1 MDKLQ
6 LSHTAKTIIHAY
18 AERRGVETS
27 DQLQTWLNPR
37 ISPSQYPL
45 PDANK
50 AFARL
55 DRAISAREKVLIFGD
70 YDADG
75 ITSTSILLRFFREC
89 TSLSPAWRLPN
100 RQTDHYGLDL
110 EAAKKLVA
118 EHNPS
123 LLITIDCGTN
133 SREAI
138 TWLKNRAVDTIIIDH
153 HLVYSQATDAV
164 ALVNPKAHPS
174 FACGDLE
181 NLCAAGLALHLCAFL
196 AEQWGCAADWDNQTA
211 VVLAGLGTLAD
222 SVPVSTSNRAIV
234 KNALLLINTPAALAR
249 CVGLS
254 ALVPKDGQRIGQ
266 RRLQFEV
273 VPALNALGRLDSAA
287 PGVTLL
293 TTADEVEAK
302 TLAERCK
309 ALNTERKNKQAETV
323 SEAIAQGEELLARTP
338 GVPVL
343 ILARDWWHHGVA
355 GPAASKV
362 TEKFGRSV
370 IVLAPDVNGQWKG
383 SGRAHN
389 SDNLGEWLV
398 TVKRLGFVTRGG
410 GHAGAVG
417 VGVTTEQIEQLRIIA
432 AHIPMSQIV
441 DHEPEAEVM
450 GDVDLLTPEEWTR
463 VGEILE
469 PFGSGNPYPVITA
482 KNARI
487 TTDPTELKLRDS
499 GKTWAVKA
507 GFLTK
512 QGQKLNVTWTDFTT
526 ALAKWHL
533 GQSYDLSMEVT
544 AKPWNGRLYFNWTV
558 LSV

>member
-1 MDKLQ
+1 M
-6 LSHTAKTIIHAY
+6 
-18 AERRGVETS
+18 
-27 DQLQTWLNPR
+27 
-37 ISPSQYPL
+37 
-45 PDANK
+45 
-50 AFARL
+50 
-55 DRAISAREKVLIFGD
+55 
-70 YDADG
+70 
-75 ITSTSILLRFFREC
+75 
-89 TSLSPAWRLPN
+89 
-100 RQTDHYGLDL
+100 
-110 EAAKKLVA
+110 
-118 EHNPS
+118 
-123 LLITIDCGTN
+123 
-133 SREAI
+133 
-138 TWLKNRAVDTIIIDH
+138 
-153 HLVYSQATDAV
+153 VYSLATDAV
-164 ALVNPKAHPS
+164 AIVNPKAHPEFS
-174 FACGDLE
+174 CGDLK

-196 AEQWGCAADWDNQTA
+196 ADQWGCSSDWDNKTA
-211 VVLAGLGTLAD
+211 VLLAGLGTLAD
-222 SVPVSTSNRAIV
+222 SVPMSACNRAIA
-234 KNALLLINTPAALAR
+234 KNALLLINTPTALAKSI
-249 CVGLS
+249 GLA
-254 ALVPKDGQRIGQ
+254 ALVPQDGQRISQ

-293 TTADEVEAK
+293 TTADEVEAEI
-302 TLAERCK
+302 LAERCK
-309 ALNTERKNKQAETV
+309 TLNTERKKKQAETV
-323 SEAIAQGEELLARTP
+323 AEAIAQGEELLGRNP
-338 GVPVL
+338 DLPVL
-343 ILARDWWHHGVA
+343 ILAKESWHHGVA

-362 TEKFGRSV
+362 TEKFGKSV
-370 IVLAPDVNGQWKG
+370 ILLAPDGNGGWKG

-398 TVKRLGFVTRGG
+398 AVKRLGFVTRGG

-432 AHIPMSQIV
+432 AHISMSQIV